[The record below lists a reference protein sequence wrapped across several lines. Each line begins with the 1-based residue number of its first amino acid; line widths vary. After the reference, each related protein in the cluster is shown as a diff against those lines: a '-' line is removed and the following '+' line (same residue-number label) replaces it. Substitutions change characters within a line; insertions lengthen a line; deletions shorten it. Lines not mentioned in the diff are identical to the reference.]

1 MFTSGLIFLF
11 IYTMFFSA
19 AFFRLFLLFVGFF
32 SFLFMLEC
40 LLTSNTLSLMFD
52 HYYLIYK
59 LEWINLSYLLLFDS
73 ITLYFI
79 LLTLLLFIV
88 CILLAWNLKY
98 KLREFLI
105 TLFFINFFLINV
117 FGIADLIFFYVFF
130 ESLLIPMFLL
140 IGVWGSRERKVGAAY
155 QFFLYTLLGSIF
167 MLISIF
173 FVYSHF
179 GTTDFRIFSL
189 FSITLQRQLLFW
201 VFFFF
206 AIAVK
211 VPMFPVHI
219 WLPEAH
225 VEAPTAGSVI
235 LAGVLLKLG
244 LFALLKFLFPS
255 FAVASVIYAP
265 FVFLLAL
272 VGIVYASC
280 STLAQIDMKK
290 LVAYSSVA
298 HMNFAVLGMFSFNFY
313 GLVGSVALM
322 LSHGLVSSG
331 LFLCVGS
338 LYDRYKTRLF
348 IYYGGL
354 IRLMPIFAFLFFVLV
369 LANMSFPGTFSFV
382 GELLIF
388 FSLIFVNFF
397 LCVFSGFTMVL
408 SASYSLALYTH
419 TMLGNLNSFFV
430 KHFSDASR
438 REFFII
444 GVLVNL
450 TIFFGIFPNLILLV
464 VEGNLSLYLD
474 VILIYIY
481 S

>member
-1 MFTSGLIFLF
+1 MFVAFFLF
-11 IYTMFFSA
+11 VFLYVMFFSA
-19 AFFRLFLLFVGFF
+19 AFFRLFLLFVSFGFF
-32 SFLFMLEC
+32 LLALTY
-40 LLTSNTLSLMFD
+40 LLTSNTLGSLFD

-59 LEWINLSYLLLFDS
+59 FEWVNLDYLLLIDNVA
-73 ITLYFI
+73 LYFI

-98 KLREFLI
+98 KLREFLLM
-105 TLFFINFFLINV
+105 LFFINFFLINV
-117 FGIADLIFFYVFF
+117 FSIADLFFFYIFF

-140 IGVWGSRERKVGAAY
+140 IGVWGSRERKVNAAY
-155 QFFLYTLLGSIF
+155 QFFLYTLFGSIF

-173 FVYSHF
+173 FIYSHF
-179 GTTDFRIFSL
+179 GTTDFRIFTY
-189 FSITLQRQLLFW
+189 FSITLQRQLIFW
-201 VFFFF
+201 LLFFF

-255 FAVASVIYAP
+255 FASASVIFAP
-265 FVFLLAL
+265 LVFVVALL
-272 VGIVYASC
+272 GIIYASC
-280 STLAQIDMKK
+280 STLVQIDMKK

-313 GLVGSVALM
+313 GLVGSISLM
-322 LSHGLVSSG
+322 LSHGLVSSA

-348 IYYGGL
+348 LYYGGL
-354 IRLMPIFAFLFFVLV
+354 IRLMPIFSALLLFLV
-369 LANMSFPGTFSFV
+369 LANMSFPGTFSFI
-382 GELLIF
+382 GEILIF

-397 LCVFSGFTMVL
+397 LCVASGFTMVL

-419 TMLGNLNSFFV
+419 TMLGNLNTFFV
-430 KHFSDASR
+430 KYFSDLSR
-438 REFFII
+438 REFFMI
-444 GVLVNL
+444 GSL
-450 TIFFGIFPNLILLV
+450 TFLTLLLGVFPNLVLLPI
-464 VEGNLSLYLD
+464 EGNISLYLD
-474 VILIYIY
+474 LILIFIY